1 MWIDFFCT
9 LKINSIKSLF
19 HTAEYIFGSLSAPLR
34 AFFPYRVNNDIH
46 LCRICRSFLHGEVCA
61 NSDILGMFPVVSF
74 LLSTSYLPIVF
85 SYRKRIS
92 ALYNVGEIAIRNFY
106 RKLVDFVSKIL
117 NICKSHFVKA
127 ITTCADTIV
136 HGKT

>member
-34 AFFPYRVNNDIH
+34 AFFPYRVNNGIC

-92 ALYNVGEIAIRNFY
+92 ALYNVGEIAIRNFH
-106 RKLVDFVSKIL
+106 RKFIDF
-117 NICKSHFVKA
+117 ICVIFDICESHFIKA
-127 ITTCADTIV
+127 ITPGTDSVI